1 LHKPSRV
8 DIAVR
13 NTEDISEYVIS
24 IECAIQNGSACLKKA
39 NGQCCFICCF
49 FTLLTLGVG
58 LQFIA
63 TPDTMYVTSEPI
75 TWLILAIKTVQENT
89 QTKYNLKTAN
99 NEKNPQNESTLVQS
113 HLTTLGQETRWVY
126 STTLVSPH
134 GASFLTSRTTVVND
148 AEYWYVAYQSFALLM
163 MWLLSLQHNSH
174 TFKQSLIN
182 TIVSTYVE
190 V

>member
-1 LHKPSRV
+1 MSFLL
-8 DIAVR
+8 
-13 NTEDISEYVIS
+13 YVPFRMALLAS
-24 IECAIQNGSACLKKA
+24 KKA
-39 NGQCCFICCF
+39 NGQCCFICGF
-49 FTLLTLGVG
+49 FTILTLGVG

-99 NEKNPQNESTLVQS
+99 NAKNPQNESTLVQS
-113 HLTTLGQETRWVY
+113 HLTTLGQETRWAY
-126 STTLVSPH
+126 STALQSPP
-134 GASFLTSRTTVVND
+134 GASVLIPRTTVIND
-148 AEYWYVAYQSFALLM
+148 AEYYQSLALLM
-163 MWLLSLQHNSH
+163 LWLLSLQHNSH
-174 TFKQSLIN
+174 TFKHYLIN